1 MTNPEDGLVELEQL
15 FRKGFASK
23 DILHDIIG
31 RSDVAALIGCWE
43 GNVTDPISLF
53 WGLYEP
59 IRYSRPAGELP
70 MEWEEVIL
78 QSLERLHR
86 GYRVSY
92 EPDGEVLGE
101 NDFQES
107 LVSGHQIIPRK
118 LQDLITFIHIAAA
131 RAFRIKGRQGG
142 GLDEVALDCLREVDR
157 AMARLSILDR
167 SERGISEVL
176 NRDPAQTFL
185 LSTYTVGAKAWAEL
199 GKIELRKGSYIDA
212 LRYITEAVFESSYAA
227 ARYAGDE
234 IYAIESNT
242 KDLPLSPSCS
252 LKEHL
257 VAGLD
262 NVTHQ
267 EIASVWLKLKEA
279 GQTDSWMQVSR
290 YCNFMLEA
298 NELPYIYS
306 NHDGYPA
313 PGTTDWFTGF
323 TVAADPPLTTAGPP
337 LTWTE
342 FWYGAKV
349 WVSAQLSPGEYR
361 KMRDEDKKNEAE
373 SRLRTYFFGEDW
385 AMLPDRAK
393 DRLIT
398 ADILWNSPANIAWEA
413 VLNDLRIAMEDMC
426 HKFIWQTLSGSKGGG
441 QDLLKF
447 IRLKS
452 ELDKG
457 DKRPEIA
464 ICIQVCRAE
473 YFRDFLKQQNL
484 GKGDFD
490 FLTKKLPSAMGQLQG
505 ERNFAEH
512 QSTGSWRRETV
523 EIQVRQFFGI
533 GQPGILPELAR
544 IGRQLRRGN

>member
-1 MTNPEDGLVELEQL
+1 MTNPEGGLVELEQL
-15 FRKGFASK
+15 LQKGFASK
-23 DILHDIIG
+23 DILHDILG
-31 RSDVAALIGCWE
+31 RSDVAALVRCWE
-43 GNVTDPISLF
+43 GTVTDPIGLF

-59 IRYSRPAGELP
+59 VRYSRPAGELP

-101 NDFQES
+101 NDVQES
-107 LVSGHQIIPRK
+107 LISGHQIIPVK
-118 LQDLITFIHIAAA
+118 LRELITFIHIAAA
-131 RAFRIKGRQGG
+131 RAFHIKRCQGG

-167 SERGISEVL
+167 SERGIGEIL
-176 NRDPAQTFL
+176 NLDPAQSFL

-199 GKIELRKGSYIDA
+199 GRIELREGNYIEA
-212 LRYITEAVFESSYAA
+212 LRYITKAVFDSSYAA
-227 ARYAGDE
+227 SVYICDE
-234 IYAIESNT
+234 PYVAKGNT
-242 KDLPLSPSCS
+242 KGLPLATSCS

-257 VAGLD
+257 ATGLD
-262 NVTHQ
+262 TISHR
-267 EIASVWLKLKEA
+267 EIASVWLKVKEA
-279 GQTDSWMQVSR
+279 GHPDSWQEIAEICS
-290 YCNFMLEA
+290 YMLEA
-298 NELPYIYS
+298 SQLAYEYLDDVYLASGGPI
-306 NHDGYPA
+306 A
-313 PGTTDWFTGF
+313 WFEDFPSKSG
-323 TVAADPPLTTAGPP
+323 LGR
-337 LTWTE
+337 TWAE
-342 FWYGAKV
+342 FWYEAKV
-349 WVSAQLSPGEYR
+349 WVSVQLSPSEYR
-361 KMRDEDKKNEAE
+361 KMREEDKKNEAE
-373 SRLRTYFFGEDW
+373 SRLKTYFFGEDW

-398 ADILWNSPANIAWEA
+398 ADILWNSRANIAWEA

-426 HKFIWQTLSGSKGGG
+426 HKFIWQPLSGSKGGG

-464 ICIQVCRAE
+464 VCIQVCRAE

-490 FLTKKLPSAMGQLQG
+490 FLTKKLPEAMGQLQW